1 MPAIGSRL
9 RYGAVA
15 QTFHWLTVIL
25 VLAAYFLGEG
35 GPQSRVYA
43 PERAL
48 TLSAHETFGILVF
61 VLTVL
66 RLLWRA
72 FDRTPDDQP
81 MPRLMRIASRV
92 VQGALYVL
100 LLALPLTAV
109 FGAWF
114 EGHPIT
120 LFGGALTIGPL
131 TATDASFGNSLAEVH
146 ETLGNAILWVAGAH
160 ALAALFHHFVLRDRV
175 LLTMLP
181 GRSTG
186 SA

>member
-48 TLSAHETFGILVF
+48 ALSAHETFGFLVF
-61 VLTVL
+61 TLTVL
-66 RLLWRA
+66 RLLWLA
-72 FDRTPDDQP
+72 FDRTPDNEP
-81 MPRLMRIASRV
+81 MPRLMLLASRI
-92 VQGALYVL
+92 VQGALYLL
-100 LLALPLTAV
+100 LLAIPLTAI

-114 EGHPIT
+114 QGHPVT
-120 LFGGALTIGPL
+120 LFGGALPIGPL
-131 TATDASFGNSLAEVH
+131 TPADTSFGNSLAEVH
-146 ETLGNAILWVAGAH
+146 ETLGNAILWVAGVH

-175 LLTMLP
+175 LMTMLP
-181 GRSTG
+181 GRSG
-186 SA
+186 RGA